1 MADTQDKRDEK
12 IGRAIVTFSW
22 LIFAAKFLIVATI
35 IAGVVIFFLE
45 KPLWIAPVVAIIL
58 FIIYKLMWRLIW
70 RLIEWA
76 GRQ

>member
-22 LIFAAKFLIVATI
+22 WIFAAKFLVVATI

-45 KPLWIAPVVAIIL
+45 KPLWIAPIIAVIL
-58 FIIYKLMWRLIW
+58 FIIYRLILRLIW
-70 RLIEWA
+70 RFIEWA
-76 GRQ
+76 DRQ

>member
-12 IGRAIVTFSW
+12 IGRSIVTLSWWIFS
-22 LIFAAKFLIVATI
+22 AKFLIVATI

-70 RLIEWA
+70 RLIEGA